1 MRTLLRR
8 ILSTYTNK
16 PPEELSF
23 ECTSVGKPYLTPPNS
38 AVQFNVSHSDSVAL
52 IAVSN
57 GAAVGIDVESRRRV
71 LRHASRFAKRWFTPA
86 ELCQLDSLS
95 DTNLFRESLL
105 EAWTRKEAFVKCTGE
120 GIARDLRSIQV
131 SIGPQDDCKL
141 LTVDD
146 SRQKASNWYMKSLHG
161 SVGEHDVLST
171 LVVAAPESDVDLR
184 IIDMDNYI
192 NG

>member
-1 MRTLLRR
+1 M
-8 ILSTYTNK
+8 
-16 PPEELSF
+16 
-23 ECTSVGKPYLTPPNS
+23 TPPNS

-95 DTNLFRESLL
+95 DTHLFRESLL